1 MSMSTVGELIEKLEA
16 IQDLDQPFEMV
27 VIVDNGKEILE
38 NLRQLPQDAPV
49 RVNIEIDSEEFM
61 VH

>member
-1 MSMSTVGELIEKLEA
+1 MGELIEKLEA

-27 VIVDNGKEILE
+27 VIVDNGPEILE
-38 NLRQLPQDAPV
+38 NLRQLPPDAPV